1 MAKPIP
7 LADLPV
13 YSRSNPPV
21 AGTDFSTGAVFL
33 VNKPKDWTSFDAVK
47 YLRGRF
53 KTKKVGHAG
62 TLDPMAT
69 GLLII
74 CTGKATKSISQIQ
87 EMKKAYIGEITFGGS
102 TPSYDAESDIDT
114 TAETDHITEELI
126 LQTLE
131 HDFTGEIMQ
140 IPPMYSALKRDGKK
154 LYELAR
160 RGKTVELAPRPITI
174 YRHRVLSFNNPVLKI
189 EIECSKGTYIRSIAH
204 DLGKAVNSLGYLSAL
219 ERTSI
224 GDYSNSEAL
233 TLEELN
239 NILRPNG

>member
-154 LYELAR
+154 L
-160 RGKTVELAPRPITI
+160 
-174 YRHRVLSFNNPVLKI
+174 
-189 EIECSKGTYIRSIAH
+189 
-204 DLGKAVNSLGYLSAL
+204 
-219 ERTSI
+219 
-224 GDYSNSEAL
+224 
-233 TLEELN
+233 
-239 NILRPNG
+239 